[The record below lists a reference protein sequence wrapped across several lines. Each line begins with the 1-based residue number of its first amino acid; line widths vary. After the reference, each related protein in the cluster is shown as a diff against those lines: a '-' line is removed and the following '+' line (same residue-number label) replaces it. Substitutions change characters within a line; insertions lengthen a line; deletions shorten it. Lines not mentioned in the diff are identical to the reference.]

1 MDNPSLEVEA
11 NSSLVPSQAPGYEAS
26 CSSACYI
33 AGGSWL
39 QIRKIMAMNDKPTYY
54 KPVALINVSYKY
66 LDLECQCCGR
76 LLANLPGS
84 ETSNIY
90 EKHPVP

>member
-26 CSSACYI
+26 CSSA
-33 AGGSWL
+33 GGSWL

-54 KPVALINVSYKY
+54 KPVASINVSYMY
-66 LDLECQCCGR
+66 LDLERQCCGR

-84 ETSNIY
+84 ETANIY
-90 EKHPVP
+90 EKHPIP